1 MVTIL
6 MVVVGKGWHSLV
18 QLPASIRV
26 LSQCARIRRASCQSS
41 SSSLPRLSVVA
52 GNTYARKRVVQ
63 RGSNLG
69 PAQSRTYIRVCA
81 CVYTCGVAGPCS
93 TARTI
98 ERSRGRGKK
107 TQRGWVSARVANA
120 GGGNDGGVGGGVS
133 ARKWLCS
140 GSGRWIV

>member
-1 MVTIL
+1 MRAYPLRVVPKLLLVSSAIL
-6 MVVVGKGWHSLV
+6 
-18 QLPASIRV
+18 
-26 LSQCARIRRASCQSS
+26 
-41 SSSLPRLSVVA
+41 VVA
-52 GNTYARKRVVQ
+52 GDIYIHKRVAE
-63 RGSNLG
+63 RGSNREL
-69 PAQSRTYIRVCA
+69 AQSRAYM

-98 ERSRGRGKK
+98 ERSRGRRKK
-107 TQRGWVSARVANA
+107 TQRGWADARVANA